1 MGSTVIGVLLACL
14 ASCLFN
20 AAIAIQAL
28 EARKIPQQYGL
39 RLTLL
44 RRLISR
50 PRWLGGT
57 ALGAVALP
65 LQTVA
70 LLFAPLTV
78 VQPCDGVGLLLLLY
92 LGTRLLGER
101 VGPREIGAIAAIV
114 TGIVVLTIA
123 SPHREVSHVAGAGVL
138 VPLMAVAVMA
148 LSPFALRRALGA
160 QSLIVVAGAG
170 AAFALSAFCLKLI
183 ADALDR
189 QAWLALLLV
198 LAIAGAG
205 ALVGTLS
212 EQSALQRRP
221 ATQVAPIIF
230 VIELL
235 VPIGLGLIV
244 VGESWD
250 GSVAMILPALA
261 LVVAGVVAL
270 GRSPQVAGLMGSG

>member
-1 MGSTVIGVLLACL
+1 MGSTVIGVVLACL

-57 ALGAVALP
+57 ALGVLALP
-65 LQTVA
+65 LQTAA
-70 LLFAPLTV
+70 LFFAPLTV
-78 VQPCDGVGLLLLLY
+78 VQPCDAAGLLLLLY
-92 LGTRLLGER
+92 LGTRMLGER
-101 VGPREIGAIAAIV
+101 VGPREIAAVVAIV
-114 TGIVVLTIA
+114 AGILALTLA
-123 SPHREVSHVAGAGVL
+123 APHREVSHVTGTEVL
-138 VPLMAVAVMA
+138 LPLLAVAAVAMA
-148 LSPFALRRALGA
+148 PFVLRNLLGA
-160 QSLIVVAGAG
+160 QSILVVLGAG
-170 AAFALSAFCLKLI
+170 AAFALTAFSLKLI

-189 QAWLALLLV
+189 NAWLALLLV
-198 LAIAGAG
+198 LAVAGAG

-230 VIELL
+230 VIEMLIPVAL
-235 VPIGLGLIV
+235 AVIV
-244 VGESWD
+244 VGESWN
-250 GSVAMILPALA
+250 GSVPVILAALA
-261 LVVAGVVAL
+261 VVVAGVVAL
-270 GRSPQVAGLMGSG
+270 ARAPQVAGLIGS